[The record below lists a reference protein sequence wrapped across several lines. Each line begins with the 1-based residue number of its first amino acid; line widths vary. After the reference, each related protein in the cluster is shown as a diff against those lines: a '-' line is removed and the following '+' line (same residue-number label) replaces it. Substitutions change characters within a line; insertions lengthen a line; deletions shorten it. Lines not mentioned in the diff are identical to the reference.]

1 MKELENQEEK
11 EQAQKQLEVWNRKGS
26 RNMGEE
32 AYKTMGRAGAA
43 SITIGVILLVTG
55 IVTGIISIVAGAS
68 LLKNKSKILF

>member
-1 MKELENQEEK
+1 M
-11 EQAQKQLEVWNRKGS
+11 
-26 RNMGEE
+26 NMEE

-43 SITIGVILLVTG
+43 SITVGVILLVTG